1 MNKLSKILSSGFLG
15 VALTLSGPVV
25 SIASA
30 QGPGGRGPD
39 SAQQAPEAGRRG
51 PHMRGRRGHGRGQ
64 PFAGLNLTDAQR
76 QQMQTIRQQAAEQ
89 GRALRQS
96 GDRQAMMALRRQ
108 TFEQIRNVLTPAQR
122 AQAEQLRATHMQEMF
137 EHRMTRLTERL
148 SLTPTQAQQVRGIL
162 SHANTQ
168 RRAIFEQSR
177 LDETNPREALEALH
191 TQTQAQ
197 LSSVLSAEQMSSLGE
212 LREHRG
218 GPGHHGRRGG
228 RGQGGERG
236 QGGQG
241 GQGQGRGPR
250 GAR

>member
-1 MNKLSKILSSGFLG
+1 MNKLSKILSTGFLG
-15 VALTLSGPVV
+15 AALTLSGPVI

-30 QGPGGRGPD
+30 QGPGGRGQD
-39 SAQQAPEAGRRG
+39 SAQQGPEAGRRG
-51 PHMRGRRGHGRGQ
+51 PHMRGRRGHRGH
-64 PFAGLNLTDAQR
+64 PFAQLNLTDAQR
-76 QQMQTIRQQAAEQ
+76 QQMQAIRRQAAER

-96 GDRQAMMALRRQ
+96 GDRQAMMALRRR

-122 AQAEQLRATHMQEMF
+122 AQAEQLRATHMQERF

-177 LDETNPREALEALH
+177 LDETSPREALQALH
-191 TQTQAQ
+191 AQTQAQ
-197 LSSVLSAEQMSSLGE
+197 LSSVLSAEQMSTLGE

-218 GPGHHGRRGG
+218 RRGHG
-228 RGQGGERG
+228 PRGHRGPRGGEQGQG
-236 QGGQG
+236 
-241 GQGQGRGPR
+241 GRGPR
-250 GAR
+250 GPR